1 MKSYERIAVSIK
13 ASLDKNEAFR
23 LKEILGWS
31 TNLEITRA
39 FALLKPGFQK
49 QVLESIPVE
58 NAAKVLS
65 LALRLRI
72 PLRQLFERLDPSFL
86 AGIISICE
94 PDDAKDLMALL
105 TVLGQQAVKKNLTAK
120 FIEEIDSLTSYVTG
134 TAGSLM
140 NPRVSSLQ
148 EEQTVEQAL
157 QTIRETVQ
165 TNSIFYLYVTDKD
178 GVLTGIVSLRS
189 LVLAPPHDT
198 VKSITSKEIL
208 SIYAHQSLDEILEV
222 FEKADY
228 LAIPVVSK
236 SGKLLGMISRDN
248 VLQRKQDDTED
259 DLFRLNRVNPEE
271 FRGAPLLRI
280 IPFRLP
286 WLIASMFGG
295 LLNALILSHYTKL
308 LEVVIILSLY
318 IPVLLGLAET
328 VATQTSTLIIRG
340 IETGQLA
347 SIRFRQMLFKEIFV
361 GLLLGFISGVILGIL
376 TYLWTGM
383 ANIGMILTFSVCLS
397 VTIASIFGTVI
408 PLVMKALKFD
418 PAVASSPFILS
429 GSDICA
435 ISIYLYTAA
444 LMLSNRG

>member
-1 MKSYERIAVSIK
+1 
-13 ASLDKNEAFR
+13 L
-23 LKEILGWS
+23 
-31 TNLEITRA
+31 
-39 FALLKPGFQK
+39 
-49 QVLESIPVE
+49 
-58 NAAKVLS
+58 
-65 LALRLRI
+65 
-72 PLRQLFERLDPSFL
+72 
-86 AGIISICE
+86 
-94 PDDAKDLMALL
+94 
-105 TVLGQQAVKKNLTAK
+105 
-120 FIEEIDSLTSYVTG
+120 
-134 TAGSLM
+134 
-140 NPRVSSLQ
+140 
-148 EEQTVEQAL
+148 
-157 QTIRETVQ
+157 
-165 TNSIFYLYVTDKD
+165 
-178 GVLTGIVSLRS
+178 S
-189 LVLAPPHDT
+189 LVLAPPHET
-198 VKSITSKEIL
+198 VKTIKSKDII
-208 SIYAHQSLDEILEV
+208 SIYVHQSLDEIMEV
-222 FEKADY
+222 FEKSDY

-236 SGKLLGMISRDN
+236 SGKLLGMISRDD
-248 VLQRKQDDTED
+248 VLQRQQDDTED

-271 FRGAPLLRI
+271 FRGAPLLKI

-286 WLIASMFGG
+286 WLAASMLGG

-347 SIRFRQMLFKEIFV
+347 SMRFRQMLFKEIFV
-361 GLLLGFISGVILGIL
+361 GLLLGFISGVILGVL

-397 VTIASIFGTVI
+397 VTIASIFGTVV